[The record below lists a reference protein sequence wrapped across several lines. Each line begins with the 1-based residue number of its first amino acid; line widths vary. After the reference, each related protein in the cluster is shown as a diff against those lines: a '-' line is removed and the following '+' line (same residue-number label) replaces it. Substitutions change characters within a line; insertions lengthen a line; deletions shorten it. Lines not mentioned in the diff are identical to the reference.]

1 MSETC
6 PDCNFCEVMPDGS
19 LFCALFEMQV
29 HGDQSC
35 QAWLSDDGLFI
46 DAGGVSFGEEDY

>member
-6 PDCNFCEVMPDGS
+6 PDCDFCEVMSDGS
-19 LFCALFEMQV
+19 LFCALLEMQV

-35 QAWLSDDGLFI
+35 QAWLSDDDLFI
-46 DAGGVSFGEEDY
+46 DAGDIGFGEEGY